1 MHQKVTVKA
10 DPTSSK
16 EQLLGETPVKVL
28 KGLGLLALWFV
39 SIAVLITLAEAV
51 TAFTTNITS
60 PSGEVDTLALAQI
73 IPRLAALML
82 GTGITWGVGV
92 KIGLLP
98 TFPSIDGGKWV
109 RKILFYSVLILVVV
123 WIAGK
128 MFPQLDI
135 IGRNTRGGGSVSTPT
150 TTPTLKEMKIVQSNL
165 AKLPY
170 GLASVDALYNL
181 RLTPGEV
188 SEPIS
193 PASYQRITWGP
204 AYKANRI
211 QVLSNGVPMSASG
224 FVDFKDDL
232 NATYTFTSK
241 SGMFDMWVA
250 LGTPPP

>member
-135 IGRNTRGGGSVSTPT
+135 IGRTAHGSRGRFQHRP
-150 TTPTLKEMKIVQSNL
+150 
-165 AKLPY
+165 
-170 GLASVDALYNL
+170 L
-181 RLTPGEV
+181 RH
-188 SEPIS
+188 
-193 PASYQRITWGP
+193 R
-204 AYKANRI
+204 RR
-211 QVLSNGVPMSASG
+211 
-224 FVDFKDDL
+224 
-232 NATYTFTSK
+232 
-241 SGMFDMWVA
+241 
-250 LGTPPP
+250 